1 MDRINR
7 YVNEVLS
14 FIIADNKTKERIR
27 EDLVLQLSEA
37 TRTEDTDSV
46 LARLGDPR
54 EVAREFMDSIYEDK
68 SELLNELLPNL
79 SENAKYLEPAYE
91 YRSKTTIFGL
101 PLVHIKFNRYGR
113 PALAKGIIAIG
124 TVSLGVVSIGA
135 IPIGIISIGALAVGL
150 ISLGAVALG
159 LLMALGSVAVGAVAF
174 GGVALGLGAI
184 GGVCLGKIAIGG
196 VAAGTVAIGNEIDG
210 EYMLRIGQAGPE
222 AVTEAAA
229 LIRAAFPKLPDWIV
243 DLFSGLVKYFPGS

>member
-7 YVNEVLS
+7 YVDEVLS

-27 EDLVLQLSEA
+27 KTLSCSSA
-37 TRTEDTDSV
+37 KPR
-46 LARLGDPR
+46 ARKTLTACWPGWAIPGSC
-54 EVAREFMDSIYEDK
+54 ARFMDSIYEDK